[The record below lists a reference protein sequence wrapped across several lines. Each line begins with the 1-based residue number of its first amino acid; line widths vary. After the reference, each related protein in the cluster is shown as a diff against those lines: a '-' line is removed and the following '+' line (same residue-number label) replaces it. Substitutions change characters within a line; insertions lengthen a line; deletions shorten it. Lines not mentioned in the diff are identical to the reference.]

1 MKLERHEENR
11 RVNRLLALNLE
22 NHLDISLLELI
33 QFTSKLNLPFF
44 SLSRD
49 EKRKHKM
56 VDIYLCV
63 NYVSLR
69 KIALEAFPQKMF
81 LLQLSSN

>member
-1 MKLERHEENR
+1 MKLERHAENR

-44 SLSRD
+44 LSL
-49 EKRKHKM
+49 KG
-56 VDIYLCV
+56 
-63 NYVSLR
+63 
-69 KIALEAFPQKMF
+69 
-81 LLQLSSN
+81 

>member
-1 MKLERHEENR
+1 MKLQQNSEKR
-11 RVNRLLALNLE
+11 RVNRLIALNLE

-33 QFTSKLNLPFF
+33 QFTSKLNLPFL

-49 EKRKHKM
+49 EKGKHKM

-69 KIALEAFPQKMF
+69 KIALAAFPQKMF